1 MKVVAELAT
10 ALDLI
15 RLRAADV
22 LDPDE
27 LVDIE
32 DIADR
37 VEERRGF
44 PGDTLVVALAGG
56 TGAGKSSLLNALAGD
71 EVASVSAIRPHTN
84 NALALVPDDP
94 SFELTAFLEDLG
106 INERISLES
115 FSEVA
120 IIDLPDQDSIATA
133 HRELVWDLLPEVDA
147 IIWVVDPDKYRDAT
161 FLRDYVAGLAA
172 YQDQA
177 LFVLNKIDI
186 LSTTAV
192 EEVKADFIG
201 QLEVHGIVEPKVFA
215 LAAAPPHQDPI
226 GTEEL
231 ARHLEEKMEAKRVL
245 ASKTVAD
252 VSQAVSMTLGRA
264 RLQHGGAV
272 GFDERWNA
280 AKTGI
285 RARLAGDDL
294 EGATTEMDDFVASLV
309 SFVGPSFGRRLV
321 AAVPPHLIEKEL
333 SEAAAATTPAA
344 QKPTKRRR
352 RSKGDPEP
360 EAESLTAPDLDAS
373 LGQPLRDLLWDRS
386 YLGATLAAVSVQ
398 ASQAQARLTE

>member
-56 TGAGKSSLLNALAGD
+56 TGAGKSSLLNALAGE
-71 EVASVSAIRPHTN
+71 EVASVSAVRPHTN
-84 NALALVPDDP
+84 NALALVPSDP
-94 SFELTAFLEDLG
+94 SFELTTFLEDMG
-106 INERISLES
+106 ISERISQER

-161 FLRDYVAGLAA
+161 FLRDYVGGLAA

-177 LFVLNKIDI
+177 LFVLNKVDV
-186 LSTTAV
+186 LSTTAT

-201 QLEVHGIVEPKVFA
+201 QLEVHGIIEPQVFA

-231 ARHLEEKMEAKRVL
+231 ARHLEQKMEAKRVL
-245 ASKTVAD
+245 ASKTIAD
-252 VSQAVSMTLGRA
+252 VSQAVSMTLNRA
-264 RLQHGGAV
+264 RLQNGGAV
-272 GFDERWNA
+272 GFDERWSA
-280 AKTGI
+280 ATAGI
-285 RARLAGDDL
+285 GAALDAADL
-294 EGATTEMDDFVASLV
+294 EGATTVMDDFVGSLV
-309 SFVGPSFGRRLV
+309 SVVGASFGRRLV
-321 AAVPPHLIEKEL
+321 AEVPADLIEKEL
-333 SEAAAATTPAA
+333 HEAAMATASAAPEP
-344 QKPTKRRR
+344 KKKRR
-352 RSKGDPEP
+352 RSKAEPGP
-360 EAESLTAPDLDAS
+360 EAEIIDPPDLDAS
-373 LGQPLRDLLWDRS
+373 LSQPLRDLLWDRS

-398 ASQAQARLTE
+398 ASQAQAKLTK